1 MSRSLVITIAAAI
14 IAISPAALG
23 CDYPKRVN
31 IPNGGTASKEEMLA
45 GQRAIKDY
53 MAAMEMYLGC
63 IEQQEEA
70 TVTTMPD
77 LTEEERAA
85 RSSNL
90 TKKHNAAIEE
100 MELTAA
106 RFNEAVRAYKAQSD

>member
-1 MSRSLVITIAAAI
+1 MRRSLVLTIATAI

-23 CDYPKRVN
+23 CDYPKRVE
-31 IPNGGTASKEEMLA
+31 IPNGGTASKDEMLA

-53 MAAMEMYLGC
+53 MVAMEKYLAC

-70 TVTTMPD
+70 TLTTMSD
-77 LTEEERAA
+77 ISEEERAA
-85 RSSNL
+85 RSLNL
-90 TKKHNAAIEE
+90 TKKHNAAVEE

-106 RFNEAVRAYKAQSD
+106 RFNEAVRAYKAQSE

>member
-1 MSRSLVITIAAAI
+1 MNRSLVLTIAAAI
-14 IAISPAALG
+14 VAISPAALA
-23 CDYPKRVN
+23 CDYPKRVD
-31 IPNGGTASKEEMLA
+31 IPNGVTASKDEMLA
-45 GQRAIKDY
+45 GQRAVKDY
-53 MAAMEMYLGC
+53 MVAMENYLAC

-70 TVTTMPD
+70 TLTTMSD
-77 LTEEERAA
+77 ITEEERAA

-106 RFNEAVRAYKAQSD
+106 RFNEAVRAYKAQSE